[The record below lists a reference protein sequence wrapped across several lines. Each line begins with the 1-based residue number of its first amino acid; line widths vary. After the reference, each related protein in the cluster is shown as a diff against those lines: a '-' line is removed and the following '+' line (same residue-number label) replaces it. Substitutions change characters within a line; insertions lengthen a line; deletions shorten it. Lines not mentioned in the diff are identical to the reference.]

1 MVSSKIFLALSD
13 DRVSGQLSGGHYC
26 VCYDDGGVC
35 DFPGRPVS
43 SEVALAECAR
53 RCRRG
58 GVVCCSFHL
67 SDGRLVCSSVV
78 V

>member
-1 MVSSKIFLALSD
+1 MVSSKVFIALSD
-13 DRVSGQLSGGHYC
+13 EPIKVQVSGGHYC

-43 SEVALAECAR
+43 SLVALSECER
-53 RCRRG
+53 RCKG
-58 GVVCCSFHL
+58 AGVVCCSFHL
-67 SDGRLVCSSVV
+67 SDGRMVCSSVV

>member
-1 MVSSKIFLALSD
+1 MVSSRVFIALSD
-13 DRVSGQLSGGHYC
+13 DQVSGHLSGGHYC

-35 DFPGRPVS
+35 DFPGHPVS
-43 SEVALAECAR
+43 SVVASAECTR
-53 RCRRG
+53 RCGRA